1 LNNAPLK
8 GEFGITGEIQMTG
21 EVTAIGGL
29 AYKILGSL
37 KSDVKHFIYPKEN
50 KRDFDEFMQKYK
62 DREEIKDVQFYP
74 IEHVEEA
81 LQLLLDNATT

>member
-1 LNNAPLK
+1 MNNVPLK

-37 KSDVKHFIYPKEN
+37 KSSVKHFIYPKEN

-81 LQLLLDNATT
+81 LHLLLDNASK